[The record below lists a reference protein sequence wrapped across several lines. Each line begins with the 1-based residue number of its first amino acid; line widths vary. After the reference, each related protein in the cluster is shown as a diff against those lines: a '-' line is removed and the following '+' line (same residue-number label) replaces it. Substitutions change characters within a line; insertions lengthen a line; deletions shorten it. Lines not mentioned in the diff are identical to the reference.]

1 MKLSDYLSVDAVA
14 LAALV
19 QRGDLAPHEPA
30 AAALKIIALV
40 EPTVHALVDIHQD
53 RATPSYVSAAPKGPL
68 YGAPMVMKDL
78 VCHEGGQKLEAG
90 SRLGQGVTVPTTTDL
105 ADRFRAAGLINL
117 GRSKSPEMGF
127 NLTTENVLHGPVH
140 NPWKQGVSAGGSS
153 GGSAAAVAS
162 GMVPVA
168 HANDGGGSIRIP
180 AAACGLV
187 GLKPG
192 RGRVPIGPDAADG
205 LNGLGVELVVS
216 RTVRDTAAVLDAVEG
231 PGVGDP
237 YEIAR
242 PAEPYMK
249 FIGRDPKPLR
259 IAVWRKTPAA
269 TQATVEVSQAL
280 DAAAKRCRELGHHVD
295 EIELDLGVSWEAFI
309 EANAKVWCGNI
320 AHWVEDLAAFTG
332 RPISLET
339 LEHTT
344 LACVQYG
351 QSLNAPTFLQAFDI
365 FNRIARNLGHLFTKY
380 DVILSPTLPRPAVP
394 HGVFDAN
401 APDISGLEWTARI
414 FEASPYTGLF
424 NVTGLPA
431 VSLPLG
437 WSDSLAL
444 PIGLQFAAGFG
455 REDTL
460 LQLAAQ
466 LERAQAWTWRY
477 PPRILDIIKE

>member
-1 MKLSDYLSVDAVA
+1 MKLSDYLSADAVE

-19 QRGDLAPHEPA
+19 RQGKLAPHEPA
-30 AAALKIIALV
+30 AAALKVIAQV
-40 EPTVHALVDIHQD
+40 EPAVDALVDVYEN
-53 RATPSYVSAAPKGPL
+53 RASPAHVNAAPKGPL

-78 VCHEGGQKLEAG
+78 VCHEAGQKLEAG
-90 SRLGQGVTVPTTTDL
+90 SRLGEGVVVPTATDL
-105 ADRFRAAGLINL
+105 AERFQAAGLINL

-127 NLTTENVLHGPVH
+127 NLTTENILHGPVH
-140 NPWKQGVSAGGSS
+140 NPWKHGVSAGGSS

-180 AAACGLV
+180 AASCGLV
-187 GLKPG
+187 GLKPT

-205 LNGLGVELVVS
+205 LNGLGAELVVS

-242 PAEPYMK
+242 PAEPYSK
-249 FIGRDPKPLR
+249 VIGRDPAPLR

-269 TQATVEVSQAL
+269 TQATAEVSQAL
-280 DAAAKRCRELGHHVD
+280 DHAAARCRDLGHHVD
-295 EIELDLGVSWEAFI
+295 EIDLDLTVSWEAFI

-320 AHWVEDLAAFTG
+320 AHWVEDLAAAVG
-332 RPISLET
+332 RPISAET

-344 LACVQYG
+344 LACVAYG
-351 QSLNAPTFLQAFDI
+351 RSLNAPTFLQAFDV
-365 FNRIARNLGHLFTKY
+365 FNRVARAMGKLFTAH
-380 DVILSPTLPRPAVP
+380 DVILSPTMPRPAVP

-401 APDISGLEWTARI
+401 AAGVSGLEWTTRI
-414 FEASPYTGLF
+414 FEATPYTGLF

-431 VSLPLG
+431 ISLPLG

-477 PPRILDIIKE
+477 PPRILELIKE